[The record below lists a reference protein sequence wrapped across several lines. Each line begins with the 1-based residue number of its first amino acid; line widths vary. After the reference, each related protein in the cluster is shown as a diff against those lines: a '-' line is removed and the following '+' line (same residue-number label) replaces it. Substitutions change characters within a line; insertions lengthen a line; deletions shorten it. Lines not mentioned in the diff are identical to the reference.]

1 MTMNTTPKDL
11 FEKLDSLRI
20 KHATV
25 SHPPLHTVEDSRA
38 MRGTLPGGH
47 AKNLF
52 LKNKKGEFWLLV
64 AEEDAPVH
72 LKAFS
77 KAVGA
82 GNLSFANSNLL
93 MDRLG
98 VLPGAVT
105 PFALIN
111 APAGSISVYF
121 DKKLLASDPLNFHP
135 LNNTMT
141 TTIAKSDLLI
151 FLDALG
157 HEISEIDLET
167 LN

>member
-1 MTMNTTPKDL
+1 
-11 FEKLDSLRI
+11 
-20 KHATV
+20 
-25 SHPPLHTVEDSRA
+25 
-38 MRGTLPGGH
+38 
-47 AKNLF
+47 
-52 LKNKKGEFWLLV
+52 
-64 AEEDAPVH
+64 
-72 LKAFS
+72 
-77 KAVGA
+77 
-82 GNLSFANSNLL
+82 
-93 MDRLG
+93 MDKLG

-111 APAGSISVYF
+111 APAGSISVCF

-135 LNNTMT
+135 LINTMT